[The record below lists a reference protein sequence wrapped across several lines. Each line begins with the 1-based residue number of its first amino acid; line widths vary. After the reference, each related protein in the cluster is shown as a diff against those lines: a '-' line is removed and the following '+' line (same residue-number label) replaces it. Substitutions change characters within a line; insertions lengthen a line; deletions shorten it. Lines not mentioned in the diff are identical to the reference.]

1 MEYVQA
7 GDASHTMDMVRP
19 HSPVVTPAPAY
30 RAPSVHTPL
39 ATPVSSG
46 YGLVIAPNASPDL
59 DAEAEDAPLRFRRV
73 DDVLGPTPVPRL
85 ANR

>member
-30 RAPSVHTPL
+30 RAPNVHTPL

-46 YGLVIAPNASPDL
+46 YGLVTAPNASPDL

-73 DDVLGPTPVPRL
+73 DDVLGLTPVPRL